1 MRMRKKLMLF
11 LVVLL
16 TFQLLFAGIVFSA
29 DEETVRIGVIQPLT
43 GDVAF
48 DGQTAVEGARLAAK
62 FINESGG
69 VLGGR
74 EIELVIEDGRCEP
87 SESVSAAEK
96 LIVREKVS
104 AITGCFCSSS
114 TGAVMPLAEENEI
127 PLVTGISTSPSL
139 TQQGNEYF
147 FRAVG
152 TSKLFARAFAKAL
165 KNELNIN
172 RIAYLV
178 VNDDWGRGSME
189 SFSEAFAELG
199 GENVAKEIFNRGESD
214 FYSYLT
220 KIKAANPDGIYVVA
234 NTSNAAKATNQIK
247 ELGIEA
253 EVFGEGAWTSD
264 TYLELTGDNSEGIY
278 GVVEYMRAI
287 DTAENEKFV
296 QGYEK
301 MFDKNPSKYSAA
313 IYQTINIIAEAI
325 DRAGSDDPK
334 AIRDALVKT
343 NYKGLS
349 GTVRF
354 NENHQAYGFNMY
366 MSRIENGVPKLA
378 LRAQLENPLE
388 D

>member
-1 MRMRKKLMLF
+1 MNKKVLF
-11 LVVLL
+11 FIVVLL
-16 TFQLLFAGIVFSA
+16 TFQLVFVGLMTSA
-29 DEETVRIGVIQPLT
+29 QEPVKIGVIQPLT

-62 FINESGG
+62 FINDAGG
-69 VLGGR
+69 VLDGR
-74 EIELVIEDGRCEP
+74 MIELVVEDGRCEP

-104 AITGCFCSSS
+104 AIAGCFCSSS
-114 TGAVMPLAEENEI
+114 TGAVMPLAEENKI

-139 TQQGNEYF
+139 TEQGNEYF

-199 GENVAKEIFNRGESD
+199 GENVANEIFNRGESD

-234 NTSNAAKATNQIK
+234 NTANAAKATNQIK
-247 ELGIEA
+247 ELGIDA
-253 EVFGEGAWTSD
+253 EIFGEGAWTSD
-264 TYLELTGDNSEGIY
+264 TYLELTGDNSNGVY
-278 GVVEYMRAI
+278 GVIEYMRVI

-296 QGYEK
+296 DSYEE
-301 MFDKNPSKYSAA
+301 MFGKNPSKYS
-313 IYQTINIIAEAI
+313 
-325 DRAGSDDPK
+325 DS
-334 AIRDALVKT
+334 L
-343 NYKGLS
+343 
-349 GTVRF
+349 
-354 NENHQAYGFNMY
+354 
-366 MSRIENGVPKLA
+366 
-378 LRAQLENPLE
+378 
-388 D
+388 